1 MYKEEEELGRR
12 WNDCG
17 ASMKSQLNLGKNNN
31 NKFLIPNLEKKIKK
45 KLKNLILRNLTSV
58 LSKNGVVKK
67 NFDLEVWKCI
77 QNQSEGKLK
86 LEMFV
91 RWSNILMHTNV

>member
-1 MYKEEEELGRR
+1 
-12 WNDCG
+12 
-17 ASMKSQLNLGKNNN
+17 MKSQLNLGKNNN

-67 NFDLEVWKCI
+67 TSIWK
-77 QNQSEGKLK
+77 SENVYKIK
-86 LEMFV
+86 V
-91 RWSNILMHTNV
+91 RES